1 MLVSLSMI
9 SFAQT
14 FKLDSVVNIIRGK
27 KFIESQKFD
36 SKTNK
41 AELIRYE
48 CDSASTDVV
57 KTQRFQVAYD
67 NNENERITLASEW
80 NPVTNIW
87 DEVEKTER
95 EFNSDNQEIKVIH
108 FQKIN
113 NMWVKESENTHSY
126 VKDTIIESDYEV
138 RNGKFQEIFKTIS
151 YVNKYDKIVRQDISI
166 WDDDEQ
172 GLKLYQHSLN
182 QFLNDTVLTIS
193 ESFRWNKD
201 QWQKDQKVEYQLDS
215 NGVAGS
221 NYILY
226 ESKENDW
233 IPTDKFTHINL
244 PIENKQIRQNNSWDK
259 TKKAWVEGNKIVHFF
274 DNKGNDVGDLYF
286 ELDKDNGQFILTF
299 ERIKLYNSQGL
310 LTLIQSFEHNNE
322 GTKGNQISRK
332 IDENGNVIRED
343 TYFFDVESDK
353 WKEQSSTIFVYAE
366 DIVYRAGGK
375 LNENIDLFNLS
386 SNNLKNNKNALKHV
400 MVFEYKDGIK
410 ILEEQ
415 FDYFYSISK

>member
-1 MLVSLSMI
+1 MKKVILLLVLVSLSMI

-215 NGVAGS
+215 NGVTGS
-221 NYILY
+221 NYIL
-226 ESKENDW
+226 
-233 IPTDKFTHINL
+233 
-244 PIENKQIRQNNSWDK
+244 
-259 TKKAWVEGNKIVHFF
+259 
-274 DNKGNDVGDLYF
+274 
-286 ELDKDNGQFILTF
+286 
-299 ERIKLYNSQGL
+299 
-310 LTLIQSFEHNNE
+310 
-322 GTKGNQISRK
+322 
-332 IDENGNVIRED
+332 
-343 TYFFDVESDK
+343 
-353 WKEQSSTIFVYAE
+353 
-366 DIVYRAGGK
+366 
-375 LNENIDLFNLS
+375 
-386 SNNLKNNKNALKHV
+386 
-400 MVFEYKDGIK
+400 
-410 ILEEQ
+410 
-415 FDYFYSISK
+415 